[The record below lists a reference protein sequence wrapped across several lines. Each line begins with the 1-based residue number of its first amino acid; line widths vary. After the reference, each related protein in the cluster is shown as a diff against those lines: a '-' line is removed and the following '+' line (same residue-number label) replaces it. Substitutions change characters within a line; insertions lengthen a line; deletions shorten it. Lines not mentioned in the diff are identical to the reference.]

1 MYFLSKLDFFD
12 FENYFSLVKDER
24 VMAMITE
31 SGLSEKE
38 ARAKFDDMLKDNE
51 LYPDFGYYK
60 ITDSKDT
67 FIGMIKL
74 EINTPK
80 AIEAEL
86 GYLLKPE
93 FWGKGIGGETSKF
106 LIDKARNLDNLKRI
120 FAIID
125 PDNLASR
132 KILINNGFTSKEY
145 RNFEE
150 LPGEILEL
158 ELHP

>member
-38 ARAKFDDMLKDNE
+38 ARTKFDEVINE
-51 LYPDFGYYK
+51 NEMHPDYGYYK
-60 ITDSKDT
+60 ITDAAST
-67 FIGMIKL
+67 FIGVIKL
-74 EINTPK
+74 EINEPN
-80 AIEAEL
+80 AHEAEL
-86 GYLLKPE
+86 GYMLKPE
-93 FWGKGIGGETSKF
+93 YWDRGIGGEATKF
-106 LIDKARNLDNLKRI
+106 LIDKTRRLGNLKRI

-125 PDNLASR
+125 PKNIASR
-132 KILINNGFTSKEY
+132 KILINNGFISQEF

-150 LPGEILEL
+150 MPGELLEL
-158 ELHP
+158 KI